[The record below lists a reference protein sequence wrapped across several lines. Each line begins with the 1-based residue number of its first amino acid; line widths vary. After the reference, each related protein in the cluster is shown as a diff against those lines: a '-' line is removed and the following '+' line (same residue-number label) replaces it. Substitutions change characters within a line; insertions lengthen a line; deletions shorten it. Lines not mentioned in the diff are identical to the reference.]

1 MSDPVS
7 HRCKLAADAVTAA
20 FILVAR
26 HSVSSGTMDMIELN
40 RRLTDLKEG
49 NGGGLRRVLQSLDSL
64 AVSPEFATFR
74 LVTAALAQS
83 LPRICATQ
91 VSARDL
97 RLAALDL
104 RKLEKEAVSL
114 RAPDVAARLVGIID
128 ALLEQVGPAE
138 LQANRPQL
146 H

>member
-1 MSDPVS
+1 
-7 HRCKLAADAVTAA
+7 
-20 FILVAR
+20 
-26 HSVSSGTMDMIELN
+26 
-40 RRLTDLKEG
+40 
-49 NGGGLRRVLQSLDSL
+49 
-64 AVSPEFATFR
+64 
-74 LVTAALAQS
+74 
-83 LPRICATQ
+83 

-128 ALLEQVGPAE
+128 AILEPVGPAE